1 VVAKPHECRVFTNNL
16 QMSRISL
23 LAWFCVKLFVV
34 WVSSLFWCSNFFF
47 SKFCF
52 SFLFFCFW
60 EGGTGF
66 FLFRFFASCN
76 CEAEFLTLGG
86 KKLNYYD
93 FFYDF
98 FFFHSGVVSMFSFF
112 FIAFRFSEL
121 CWRPPQG
128 CFFWF
133 PQHQA
138 PCNQMCNH
146 VYHYNDVLSRIGLRN
161 DM

>member
-1 VVAKPHECRVFTNNL
+1 MLSECRHCFG
-16 QMSRISL
+16 
-23 LAWFCVKLFVV
+23 VV
-34 WVSSLFWCSNFFF
+34 VTSFF

-52 SFLFFCFW
+52 SFLFFVW

-66 FLFRFFASCN
+66 FCFDFLLLVIVRRSFYFFDVRRKKIILLWFFLRFFS
-76 CEAEFLTLGG
+76 
-86 KKLNYYD
+86 
-93 FFYDF
+93 
-98 FFFHSGVVSMFSFF
+98 FFHSGVVSMFSFF
-112 FIAFRFSEL
+112 FIAFIFSAL